1 VKFRQTS
8 LGGFILKNEKS
19 TEQTPSNRMNPKVDV
34 YLSKAKKWQEE
45 FEKLRMIILD
55 CQLTEELK
63 WGVPCYTFQKR
74 NIVLIHGFKEYC
86 ALLFF
91 KGALLNDAKG
101 ILITQTENTQA
112 GRQIRFTNVREIVE
126 METILKAY
134 IYEAI
139 EVEKAGLKVNFKK
152 TTEFIIPEEFQN
164 KLDEIPAL
172 KTAFD
177 ALTAGRQRAYI
188 LYFSAPKQSKTRES
202 RVEKCMQQILNGKG
216 LNYQ

>member
-1 VKFRQTS
+1 
-8 LGGFILKNEKS
+8 
-19 TEQTPSNRMNPKVDV
+19 MNPRVDE
-34 YLSKAKKWQEE
+34 YFSKANKWQEE
-45 FEKLRMIILD
+45 LEKLRMIILD

-63 WGVPCYTFQKR
+63 WGVPCYTFQKS
-74 NIVLIHGFKEYC
+74 NIVLIHVFKEYC

-91 KGALLNDAKG
+91 KGALLNDANG
-101 ILITQTENTQA
+101 ILIQQTKNVQA
-112 GRQIRFTNVREIVE
+112 GRQIRFTNIREIVE
-126 METILKAY
+126 MEIILKAY

-177 ALTAGRQRAYI
+177 ALTPGRQRAYI
-188 LYFSAPKQSKTRES
+188 LYFSEPKQSNTRES

-216 LNYQ
+216 LNDQ